1 MQNFIFLRDT
11 KICCN
16 LLMWVRRKLTQSVSI
31 SSQTTVWTI
40 FWNSI
45 LIFIHWFFKNN
56 VILPGILWKFQNLFN
71 DFSSQKF
78 IRKADRSRIICLILL
93 EFQSKSSGLRL
104 LIQHFY
110 SMNAKQTAENFRK
123 KKSVRIYFNPLWV
136 TSKCTSVMQQWKVA
150 FN

>member
-1 MQNFIFLRDT
+1 
-11 KICCN
+11 
-16 LLMWVRRKLTQSVSI
+16 MWVRRKLTQSVSI

-40 FWNSI
+40 FWSSI

-56 VILPGILWKFQNLFN
+56 GILHGILWKFQNLFN

-78 IRKADRSRIICLILL
+78 IRKADRSRILCLILL